1 MLSGAILISGASSGI
16 GLDAAIHIVGKG
28 SRRRGRAAGCA
39 DMSAGFTVFA
49 GVRKA
54 ADGDA
59 AVAECVKSHG
69 AERCGGLVPVI
80 LDVTEPSTIEA
91 THAAVSGWVAQH
103 GLPLIAVVN
112 NAGIT
117 IGGPAECTEMH
128 VTRNRLA
135 ACDWPSFTDAFAVME
150 VNYFGAVALTKQ
162 FLPLI
167 RASKGRIINVSSLA
181 GIVTTGSRSA
191 YCGSKFALEGFSDSL
206 RKEVRP
212 LGVAVSLVNPG
223 YVNTRI
229 GEKAVQGCGAA
240 LTRDA
245 QSAAQTSS
253 RSRWTMSGCSCM
265 AAICTTP
272 RPRTSAT
279 LMPATPQMSRTR
291 RLRMRR
297 SVRAPRPA
305 TLWFA
310 CVCAAAT
317 ADAAGQANV
326 DGVPAIASAF
336 VARVLPT
343 HLFDLI
349 TEFF

>member
-167 RASKGRIINVSSLA
+167 RASKGRIINVSSLFGVT
-181 GIVTTGSRSA
+181 GIGARGAYSA
-191 YCGSKFALEGFSDSL
+191 SKFALEGFSDSL

-212 LGVAVSLVNPG
+212 LGVAVSLVEPAYILYTRLLSKYRGKPG
-223 YVNTRI
+223 QAFNNQCISDYSRYFDESGSRLYKIFNSGVTT
-229 GEKAVQGCGAA
+229 EV
-240 LTRDA
+240 
-245 QSAAQTSS
+245 SS
-253 RSRWTMSGCSCM
+253 E
-265 AAICTTP
+265 AI
-272 RPRTSAT
+272 
-279 LMPATPQMSRTR
+279 
-291 RLRMRR
+291 
-297 SVRAPRPA
+297 
-305 TLWFA
+305 
-310 CVCAAAT
+310 
-317 ADAAGQANV
+317 ADAAFNPRPKARY
-326 DGVPAIASAF
+326 F
-336 VARVLPT
+336 VASFGGIPAVVIAFLTRVLPT
-343 HLFDLI
+343 YLMDVVI
-349 TEFF
+349 EAATAK